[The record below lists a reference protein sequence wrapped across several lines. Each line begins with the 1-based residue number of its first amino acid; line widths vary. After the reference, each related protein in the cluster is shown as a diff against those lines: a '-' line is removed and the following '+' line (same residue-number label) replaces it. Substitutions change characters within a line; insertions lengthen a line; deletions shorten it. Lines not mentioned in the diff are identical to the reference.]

1 VRTIYGVD
9 VCNGHRKWYSF
20 SWFGCFIVINA
31 TFNNISVIS
40 WRSVLLVEETG
51 IPGENHRHVASRWQ
65 TLSHNVVSSA
75 PRHERIR
82 THNFSSIRV
91 EHIKIYNLL
100 TSKIIDNY
108 GLLLCQSLNVCY
120 EYLQTGVTTVGRVVQ
135 IVVTCWLTWV
145 WTGHLLRF
153 VCVWY

>member
-1 VRTIYGVD
+1 MVLMYVMVIE
-9 VCNGHRKWYSF
+9 NGTALV
-20 SWFGCFIVINA
+20 GLV
-31 TFNNISVIS
+31 
-40 WRSVLLVEETG
+40 VLLWLMPLSTIFQLYRGGQFYWWKTG